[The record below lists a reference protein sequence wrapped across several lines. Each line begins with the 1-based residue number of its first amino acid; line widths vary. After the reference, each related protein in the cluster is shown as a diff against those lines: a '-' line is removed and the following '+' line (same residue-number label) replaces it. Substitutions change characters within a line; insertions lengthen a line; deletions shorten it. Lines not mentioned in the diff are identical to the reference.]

1 MWTSVIQYKKELA
14 LTQGFSLKEGTPGP
28 GSTPTG
34 RTWPSR
40 VEPAVS
46 TSTNAAQVPWLCR
59 RSLNPALSLQAGD
72 GEGTQPGS
80 RGPHKSH
87 RTGTE
92 EQTLTER
99 IQKVPL
105 SHGSHRPHV
114 TKISCTILASIIRR
128 NEKGTR
134 RKLTCMRKGNERRKL
149 YYKTIWNGDHS
160 NFKRKRQA
168 IFKITK
174 KSSGVMWM
182 LVILTILR
190 KNIWE
195 CL

>member
-14 LTQGFSLKEGTPGP
+14 LTQGFSLEEGTPGP

-40 VEPAVS
+40 VELAVS

-59 RSLNPALSLQAGD
+59 RSLTLHSAYRQEMGKEPSLAAED
-72 GEGTQPGS
+72 LTSHIAPGPRS
-80 RGPHKSH
+80 R
-87 RTGTE
+87 RW
-92 EQTLTER
+92 
-99 IQKVPL
+99 QK
-105 SHGSHRPHV
+105 GSKKYPWAMGARPHV
-114 TKISCTILASIIRR
+114 TKISCTILASIICR

-134 RKLTCMRKGNERRKL
+134 RKLTRMRKGNERRKL

-182 LVILTILR
+182 VVILTILR